1 MVLCFPQLRTILPT
15 FAGIGPSGSDTDQTE
30 PRGAI
35 MITNMSKNAVY
46 LWEQIAKGDWFHFST
61 KKSYP
66 EKKPTWGLHQPPPW
80 ASEG

>member
-15 FAGIGPSGSDTDQTE
+15 FAGIVTDQTG

-35 MITNMSKNAVY
+35 MISNMSKNAVY

-66 EKKPTWGLHQPPPW
+66 QKNRHGGLHQPPPW